1 MTFHTR
7 VMGLIAVLSIT
18 ACAQTAR
25 QAAIAPVAFADADS
39 VASRVLAPGVTH
51 TFVRDVRGPWA
62 VHVIEVDARRCEP
75 LLEARK
81 PGTALRERATTSALT
96 GDALAGVNADFFMLP
111 GGTPVGAHVTG
122 GMPLIGPGDR
132 PVFAITRAESAS
144 AGWRIGPAAISGH
157 ARVRA
162 DTAAIVQVNRSA
174 RSTSA
179 YRATTDGLTLFT
191 SWIGDSVPA
200 DSAARK
206 VLVRVIAAGG
216 SGGRGVVLSADS
228 SAGPSLFGPGTAVLH
243 ARGDSRE
250 WARRRTPG
258 DTIHWTLQVTVGPP
272 GARATVREAV
282 GGFPA
287 LLRDGAPILAEQTVG
302 ASFSTA
308 RHPRTAI
315 GWTPDDRLLLVVVD
329 GRQPEWS
336 AGMSLDEMTWLFQ
349 SLGASDA
356 LNLDGGGSTAM
367 VVRGSVVNRPS
378 DREGERA
385 VGNALALTGCRR

>member
-1 MTFHTR
+1 MTFPVR
-7 VMGLIAVLSIT
+7 VVGLIAVLSIT
-18 ACAQTAR
+18 ACATSAR

-39 VASRVLAPGVTH
+39 VATMTLAPGVTH

-81 PGTALRERATTSALT
+81 PGTALSERATTSALT

-122 GMPLIGPGDR
+122 GVPLIGPGDR
-132 PVFAITRAESAS
+132 PVFAITGPAP
-144 AGWRIGPAAISGH
+144 AGWRIGTAQIRGH

-162 DTAAIVQVNRSA
+162 DTAEIGQVNRSA
-174 RSTSA
+174 R
-179 YRATTDGLTLFT
+179 RAPTDGLTLFT

-200 DSAARK
+200 DSAARR
-206 VLVRVIAAGG
+206 VLLRVITGGAAGG
-216 SGGRGVVLSADS
+216 QGVVVTADS
-228 SAGPSLFGPGTAVLH
+228 AAGAFALDTGTAVLL
-243 ARGDSRE
+243 ARGDTRE
-250 WARRRTPG
+250 WARRRTAG
-258 DTIHWTLQVTVGPP
+258 DTVHWTLQVTVGPRD
-272 GARATVREAV
+272 ARAAVLEAV
-282 GGFPA
+282 GGFPV
-287 LLRDGAPILAEQTVG
+287 LLRDGAAVLAEQTVG

-336 AGMSLDEMTWLFQ
+336 AGMSLDEMTWLFR

-367 VVRGSVVNRPS
+367 VVGGTVVNRPS

-385 VGNALALTGCRR
+385 VGNALALTGCR